1 MKKKIRIIFICL
13 VIVLL
18 SICCMGSRCQ
28 GRQTA
33 PIEYGDFYYSIM
45 TDEETG
51 EQYVRL
57 QGLTEQGQQKKY
69 VIVPSEIDGINVREL
84 NYQGGAWYFE
94 GALISDN
101 LEKIYIPTD
110 VIVMSI
116 SFMHCP
122 MLNKVVMLDK
132 KGLEMYDD
140 REGIQVFIISDEYS
154 LDDYGITNFYK
165 YIFPVNV
172 YFANVSFMYNY
183 DEAENNGY
191 YWIDDLDYGTKIEY
205 IPENPEREGYA
216 FDGWYKEPE
225 CENIWNFET
234 DTLPEQVLTG
244 DGKEIYQ
251 ETRLYAKWI

>member
-1 MKKKIRIIFICL
+1 MKKKIRVVFICL
-13 VIVLL
+13 IIVLL
-18 SICCMGSRCQ
+18 LMCCMGSKCQ

-51 EQYVRL
+51 ERYIRM

-84 NYQGGAWYFE
+84 NYCGGAWYYE

-101 LEKIYIPTD
+101 LEKIYIPTS
-110 VIVMSI
+110 VTVMNI

-122 MLNKVVMLDK
+122 RLNKVIMLDK
-132 KGLEMYDD
+132 NGLDMYDD
-140 REGIQVFIISDEYS
+140 REGINIFIISNEYS
-154 LDDYGITNFYK
+154 LADYGFNNFYQ

-183 DEAENNGY
+183 EQAENNGY
-191 YWIDDLDYGTKIEY
+191 YWIDDLDYGTRIEY
-205 IPENPEREGYA
+205 VPENPEREGYT
-216 FDGWYKEPE
+216 FGGWYKESE
-225 CENIWNFET
+225 CVNEWNFET
-234 DTLPEQVLTG
+234 DTLPEQVLTD
-244 DGKEIYQ
+244 DGEEKYQ